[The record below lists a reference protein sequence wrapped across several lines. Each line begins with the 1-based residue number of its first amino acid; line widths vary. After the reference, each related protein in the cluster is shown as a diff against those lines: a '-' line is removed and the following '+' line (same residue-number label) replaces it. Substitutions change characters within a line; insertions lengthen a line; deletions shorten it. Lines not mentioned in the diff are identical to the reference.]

1 MPLPIGWR
9 PTLRPC
15 SLYRGPVCPTTSPN
29 VSAGW
34 SPTRST
40 FINGEDVIVDG
51 GLVRG
56 RLFTPQQTG
65 LRQIKSMLGLND

>member
-1 MPLPIGWR
+1 VPDDIAQ
-9 PTLRPC
+9 C
-15 SLYRGPVCPTTSPN
+15 VCWLASD
-29 VSAGW
+29 
-34 SPTRST
+34 RST

-65 LRQIKSMLGLND
+65 LRQIKSMPGIND